1 MLSFQSQ
8 VDTLYRTT
16 RDLLNMGFDGTPLY
30 SNEFCAL
37 NTEVYRQAEAL
48 FVLRGS
54 NVEEEAQRCYVL
66 LTAYHATIYDH
77 GNKNLKIQSLLDRS
91 WQLLGQLSASLLK
104 CQLLVAC
111 YSEVF
116 DEDLAREAHAI
127 MNSWTGREW
136 TKAECEVSDYLESLE
151 ANPWPDWE
159 VVE

>member
-8 VDTLYRTT
+8 IDTLYRIT

-66 LTAYHATIYDH
+66 STAINGQITRHT
-77 GNKNLKIQSLLDRS
+77 QSF
-91 WQLLGQLSASLLK
+91 Q
-104 CQLLVAC
+104 
-111 YSEVF
+111 
-116 DEDLAREAHAI
+116 
-127 MNSWTGREW
+127 
-136 TKAECEVSDYLESLE
+136 
-151 ANPWPDWE
+151 
-159 VVE
+159 

>member
-37 NTEVYRQAEAL
+37 NTEVYRQ
-48 FVLRGS
+48 
-54 NVEEEAQRCYVL
+54 
-66 LTAYHATIYDH
+66 
-77 GNKNLKIQSLLDRS
+77 
-91 WQLLGQLSASLLK
+91 QLPVSLLK

-116 DEDLAREAHAI
+116 DEDLAQEAHAI
-127 MNSWTGREW
+127 MNSRTGREW
-136 TKAECEVSDYLESLE
+136 TKAECEVSDYLDSLE
-151 ANPWPDWE
+151 TNPWPDWE
-159 VVE
+159 IVE

>member
-1 MLSFQSQ
+1 MIFLIW
-8 VDTLYRTT
+8 VLTG
-16 RDLLNMGFDGTPLY
+16 LLFIPMN
-30 SNEFCAL
+30 
-37 NTEVYRQAEAL
+37 
-48 FVLRGS
+48 FVHSIQKFTVRLR
-54 NVEEEAQRCYVL
+54 RFLCCYVL

>member
-54 NVEEEAQRCYVL
+54 NIEEEAQRCYVL

-91 WQLLGQLSASLLK
+91 WQLFEQLP
-104 CQLLVAC
+104 AC
-111 YSEVF
+111 
-116 DEDLAREAHAI
+116 
-127 MNSWTGREW
+127 
-136 TKAECEVSDYLESLE
+136 
-151 ANPWPDWE
+151 
-159 VVE
+159 

>member
-8 VDTLYRTT
+8 IDTLYRIT

-77 GNKNLKIQSLLDRS
+77 GVRH
-91 WQLLGQLSASLLK
+91 
-104 CQLLVAC
+104 V
-111 YSEVF
+111 
-116 DEDLAREAHAI
+116 
-127 MNSWTGREW
+127 
-136 TKAECEVSDYLESLE
+136 
-151 ANPWPDWE
+151 
-159 VVE
+159 